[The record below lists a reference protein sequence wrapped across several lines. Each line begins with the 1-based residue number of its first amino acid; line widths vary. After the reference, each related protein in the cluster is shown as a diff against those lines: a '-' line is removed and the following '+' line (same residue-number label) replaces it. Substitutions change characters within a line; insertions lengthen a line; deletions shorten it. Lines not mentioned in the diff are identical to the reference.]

1 MMTINNKKK
10 ISKHILKC
18 YQYWF
23 KNRIIKGLSYFIHVT
38 KMNESLQMKIT
49 IKMLIELIRAELFK
63 MNYLLKILNHL
74 LKIRNV

>member
-23 KNRIIKGLSYFIHVT
+23 KNRIIEELSYFIHVT
-38 KMNESLQMKIT
+38 KMNEYLQMKIT
-49 IKMLIELIRAELFK
+49 INIDRI
-63 MNYLLKILNHL
+63 N
-74 LKIRNV
+74 